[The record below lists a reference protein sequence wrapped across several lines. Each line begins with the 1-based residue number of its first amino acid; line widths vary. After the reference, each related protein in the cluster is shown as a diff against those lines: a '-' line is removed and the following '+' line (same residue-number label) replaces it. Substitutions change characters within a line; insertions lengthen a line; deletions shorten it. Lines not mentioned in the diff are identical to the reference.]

1 MGVGRALHKPIWRR
15 DQRDDATTAAA
26 RRCDRRDNAAAGH
39 PLPILWHLELPGAE
53 RCRECGTYLQ
63 ARACPQCGVSYSATA
78 NFCMRYGSSLNED
91 LVSPTRISWLRRLI
105 DAYDRGLDEPLSS
118 VERAALPLAIARQ
131 PLWWVGRWLV
141 LLDDEEQARRGFA
154 QMAGDL
160 DWALQIV
167 REAERWHAAF
177 A

>member
-1 MGVGRALHKPIWRR
+1 
-15 DQRDDATTAAA
+15 
-26 RRCDRRDNAAAGH
+26 
-39 PLPILWHLELPGAE
+39 
-53 RCRECGTYLQ
+53 
-63 ARACPQCGVSYSATA
+63 
-78 NFCMRYGSSLNED
+78 MRYGSSLNED